1 MLCDKPFI
9 AGEGSMRRTLW
20 WLGVAAPIAVLS
32 CSDTGDEIREAPP
45 SATDSTAVAS
55 TSGTTA
61 FGDDVGLRVLVSA
74 NSFDKTLGQA
84 EAAVND
90 EGLAIIARVDHSA
103 AARKAGLDLAP
114 STVLI
119 FGRAEAGTPLIA
131 AAPTA
136 AIDLPAK
143 LLVWQEPS
151 DNAEGIVRVAFNE
164 PAYLAWRHEIPA
176 DTEPLADIG
185 AAVARIA
192 SQAIKPR

>member
-1 MLCDKPFI
+1 
-9 AGEGSMRRTLW
+9 MRRRLRC
-20 WLGVAAPIAVLS
+20 LIVAAPIVVG
-32 CSDTGDEIREAPP
+32 CSGTSDDMREAPP
-45 SATDSTAVAS
+45 SVTDSTAVAS
-55 TSGTTA
+55 TGGTTA

-74 NSFDKTLGQA
+74 NSFEKTLAQA

-103 AARKAGLDLAP
+103 AAQKAGLDLAP

-131 AAPTA
+131 MAPTA

-143 LLVWQEPS
+143 LLIWQERGGE
-151 DNAEGIVRVAFNE
+151 AGGMVRVVFNE
-164 PAYLAWRHEIPA
+164 PAYLAWRHDIPA
-176 DTEPLADIG
+176 DAEPLVDIG

-192 SQAIKPR
+192 SQAVKPR